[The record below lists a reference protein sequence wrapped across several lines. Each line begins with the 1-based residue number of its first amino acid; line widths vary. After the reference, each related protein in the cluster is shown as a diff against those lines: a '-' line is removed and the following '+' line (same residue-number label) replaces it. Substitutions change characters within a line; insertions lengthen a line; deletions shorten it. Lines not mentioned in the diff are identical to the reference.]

1 MEIRNNNT
9 SFGWRYPVHSAITEN
24 AVRKSKTLFKN
35 VNDIANSS
43 IRPDFEERAILCQT
57 HFYYKDTKKSFLDY
71 TKKANARAEY
81 NRHVTEMIKNRES
94 NRAIALDHAGRA
106 AHYLQ
111 DICQPQHISKGGV
124 IKKAIERNTHK
135 MFESL
140 AYDSYKNLIKNANKK
155 NNQMNA
161 RSFSDLFD
169 KTLDESSQI
178 DVPTKKNQNKWND
191 IAQSGINIAVSATN
205 KFFEMVEQVFN

>member
-81 NRHVTEMIKNRES
+81 NLHVTE
-94 NRAIALDHAGRA
+94 
-106 AHYLQ
+106 
-111 DICQPQHISKGGV
+111 
-124 IKKAIERNTHK
+124 

-140 AYDSYKNLIKNANKK
+140 AYDSHKNLIKNANKK

-161 RSFSDLFD
+161 RSFSDLFN